1 MAVYPAFVFRLYF
14 VFSKVKMDILSAAAI
29 LIGILLLIVA
39 GSIFAISGSRAL
51 PALNGSMLPSGQT
64 ILGAVSTTGRTT
76 GSWMPYVILLG
87 GPIADL
93 VLEEFR
99 YTIMTV
105 ISVIAMVVGYVFQ
118 IVFYG
123 GFPRF
128 LPALTVG
135 TSAALMYLMQ
145 DSWSQPQLSM
155 EKRVITTLG
164 ASTGMVLTALVSMG
178 SGGMFTTPYLN
189 EMVSIVLGA
198 GLGELAWAIVY
209 GSMPDRL
216 PLVNK

>member
-1 MAVYPAFVFRLYF
+1 VDPPFVFRRYF
-14 VFSKVKMDILSAAAI
+14 VFCKVKMNIFSAEAI
-29 LIGILLLIVA
+29 LLGMVLLIAA
-39 GSIFAISGSRAL
+39 GAIFAITGSRAL
-51 PALNGSMLPSGQT
+51 PTYNGSMLPTTQS
-64 ILGAVSTTGRTT
+64 ILGAVGNTAQTT
-76 GSWMPYVILLG
+76 GSWMPYAILLG
-87 GPIADL
+87 GPISDFAL
-93 VLEEFR
+93 QEFR

-105 ISVIAMVVGYVFQ
+105 ISVVAMVVGYVFQ

-145 DSWSQPQLSM
+145 DAWTQSQLSM
-155 EKRVITTLG
+155 EKRVITTIG
-164 ASTGMVLTALVSMG
+164 ATTGMALTALVSMG

-189 EMVSIVLGA
+189 EVVSIVLGA
-198 GLGELAWAIVY
+198 GIGELAWAIVY
-209 GSMPDRL
+209 GTMPDRL